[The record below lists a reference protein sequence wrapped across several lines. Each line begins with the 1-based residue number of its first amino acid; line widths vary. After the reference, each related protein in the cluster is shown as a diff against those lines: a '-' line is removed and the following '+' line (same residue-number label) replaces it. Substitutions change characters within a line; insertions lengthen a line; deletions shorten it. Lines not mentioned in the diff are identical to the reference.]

1 MEYLGTI
8 DDEIADPG
16 LGNQEFAHDDAH
28 PGQPHVHLQRIDHG
42 AEIGWKHDLG
52 EIPAILL
59 APSVCKSLIF
69 SISVAINPLSTSK
82 MLTMREMASVMMM
95 MALGPAP
102 TQTIKIGPRATLG
115 RAFKMTRYGS
125 DTRERN
131 FDHQSR
137 LAISVPATVPSRK
150 PTTVSKQDMPICGKR
165 SPFAY
170 KLAMVLRIRAGLAHD
185 KGIDPSQVSRQLPKP
200 ENSDK
205 NKEYGRNIPPLF
217 RSASA
222 ADRAGALL
230 KV

>member
-1 MEYLGTI
+1 MTPTQDSPTFTFRELTMVPKLAGSTT
-8 DDEIADPG
+8 
-16 LGNQEFAHDDAH
+16 LVNTCH
-28 PGQPHVHLQRIDHG
+28 
-42 AEIGWKHDLG
+42 
-52 EIPAILL
+52 LL

-82 MLTMREMASVMMM
+82 MLTMREIASVMMM

-150 PTTVSKQDMPICGKR
+150 PTTVSKQDMPICGKEA
-165 SPFAY
+165 P
-170 KLAMVLRIRAGLAHD
+170 L
-185 KGIDPSQVSRQLPKP
+185 GI
-200 ENSDK
+200 
-205 NKEYGRNIPPLF
+205 
-217 RSASA
+217 
-222 ADRAGALL
+222 
-230 KV
+230 